1 MEYPKKLGL
10 CTDLYELTMAQSYL
24 YEGKTGTAVFSL
36 FVRKLPK
43 ERNFLVS
50 AGLETLIKRLES
62 FKFSDEE
69 LKYLKSLGKFRD
81 DFLDYLKEFEFRG
94 NIYAIPEGRVYF
106 QNEPIVQVEASI
118 PEAQILETIVI
129 NTIQFESLIASKAV
143 RSYLVS
149 KGAKLVDFGF
159 RRAHGIEAGILAA
172 RASYIAG
179 FDGTSNVE
187 AGRQFGIPV
196 VGTMAHSY
204 VMIFDKEEDSFR
216 AFAKLY
222 PENAIFLIDTYD
234 TLEAAKKVVEIARE
248 GVPVVGVR
256 IDSGDI
262 VKLSK
267 EVRRILDEGG
277 LKDVKIVVSGG
288 VDEYKIKR
296 WFDEGAPIDA
306 FGVGTKFIT
315 SADAPYFDIAYKLV
329 EYEGKPKYKLSPG
342 KKTFPYKRQVYRYY
356 EGGKLSHDEVV
367 RYEEERKG
375 EKLIEKVVEN
385 GKLIKELPSLK
396 DIRETLMEELRKLPD
411 ELKDIEKHKEYKVIV
426 EESYG

>member
-1 MEYPKKLGL
+1 MEYPKNLGL

-36 FVRKLPK
+36 FVRKLPEK
-43 ERNFLVS
+43 RNFLVS

-69 LKYLKSLGKFRD
+69 LKYLRSLGKFKD
-81 DFLDYLKEFEFRG
+81 DFLNYLKDFEFRG
-94 NIYAIPEGRVYF
+94 NLYAIPEGRIYF
-106 QNEPIVQVEASI
+106 QNEPVVQIEASL
-118 PEAQILETIVI
+118 PEAQILETLVI
-129 NTIQFESLIASKAV
+129 NTIQFESMIASKAV
-143 RSYLVS
+143 RSYLVA
-149 KGAKLVDFGF
+149 KGRRLVDFGF
-159 RRAHGIEAGILAA
+159 RRAHGLEAGILAA
-172 RASYIAG
+172 RASYLAG
-179 FDGTSNVE
+179 FGGTSNVE

-204 VMIFDKEEDSFR
+204 VMIFEDEEEAFR

-222 PENAIFLIDTYD
+222 PDNTIFLIDTYD
-234 TLEAAKKVVEIARE
+234 TVEAAKKVVKLAKE
-248 GVPVVGVR
+248 GIPAVGVR

-267 EVRRILDEGG
+267 EVRRILDEAG
-277 LKDVKIVVSGG
+277 LKEVKIIVSGG

-296 WFDEGAPIDA
+296 WLDEGAPIDA

-356 EGGKLSHDEVV
+356 ENGKFSYDEVV
-367 RYEEERKG
+367 RYEKEKEG
-375 EKLIEKVVEN
+375 EKLVEKVLEN
-385 GKLIKELPSLK
+385 GRLLKELPSLK
-396 DIRETLMEELRKLPD
+396 EIKEVLMEELRKLPE
-411 ELKDIEKHKEYKVIV
+411 ELKDIEKHAEYKVIV